1 MKPVGKLLR
10 LSEETSRIGETTSAN
25 GSVVKR
31 LKRVRMKSSLNNAI
45 SYDERLIDYCA

>member
-1 MKPVGKLLR
+1 MKPVGKLVR

-25 GSVVKR
+25 DSVM
-31 LKRVRMKSSLNNAI
+31 KRVRMKSSLNNAI